1 MSETI
6 TLHFSPK
13 HANAMLR
20 KGSCQLD
27 IKHLMGEDGSPLV
40 VVVHKTVATRLRKA
54 VRNGK
59 AARVYSHEIIPLE
72 GGGKVADWFKN
83 LGQKI
88 KQGYEKIKPIVA
100 PLVKEAATKLADLG
114 ISQISPY
121 LPSQINQLIQDNK
134 GKAVDA
140 LGSVSGAYGMCGGQ
154 GPMPLPMISSG
165 QQMPCVSCGSVPV
178 FGGAMVPNRGGMT
191 SGLSVYRPQ
200 PWSNWS
206 TQSMPLSPAMTSKV
220 AYPGWGF
227 QANFDGLGAN
237 GFRVV

>member
-27 IKHLMGEDGSPLV
+27 IKHLMGEAGEPLQ

-59 AARVYSHEIIPLE
+59 AVRVYSHEIIPLE
-72 GGGKVADWFKN
+72 GGGKFIDFFKN

-88 KQGYEKIKPIVA
+88 KEGYEKIRPVVA
-100 PLVKEAATKLADLG
+100 PLLKEGVSKLADLG

-121 LPSQINQLIQDNK
+121 LPSQVSQLIQENK

-140 LGSVSGAYGMCGGQ
+140 LGSVSGAYGMRGGAM
-154 GPMPLPMISSG
+154 PMPMVSSG
-165 QQMPCVSCGSVPV
+165 QAMPCVSCGSVPV
-178 FGGAMVPNRGGMT
+178 FGGAMVPNRGSMT

-206 TQSMPLSPAMTSKV
+206 TQAMPLSPAMTSKV